1 MIGIG
6 SQLKP
11 PIAFPTDAMI
21 QFACPSCQQALE
33 HPTAGSSVKC
43 PVCNHR
49 FDVPAVGPAALAET
63 TVPGGR
69 TKGANEKYCHECGEV
84 IRARAEIC
92 PKCGV
97 RQPPV
102 LYARYA
108 ADDPA
113 IRQAANNK
121 IAAGICAI
129 VVGSLG
135 IHKFVL
141 GLTGPGLVMLL
152 VTVLTFGL

>member
-1 MIGIG
+1 
-6 SQLKP
+6 
-11 PIAFPTDAMI
+11 
-21 QFACPSCQQALE
+21 ACPSCQQPLE
-33 HPTAGSSVKC
+33 HPTAGNSVKC

-49 FDVPAVGPAALAET
+49 FDVPAVGPAALGET

-69 TKGANEKYCHECGEV
+69 TKGANKKYCHQCGEG
-84 IRARAEIC
+84 IRARAESG
-92 PKCGV
+92 PKRGA

-102 LYARYA
+102 HFARYA

-113 IRQAANNK
+113 IRQAASNK

-135 IHKFVL
+135 IHKFIL
-141 GLTGPGLVMLL
+141 GLTGPGMVMLL
-152 VTVLTFGL
+152 VSVLTFGLGSLVMWPIGIIEGIIYLTRSD